1 MKTQSNIAGIIK
13 KVMITGAS
21 GGIGLETA
29 RLLAHKGYLLT
40 LVARN
45 EQKLRD
51 AIRELS
57 GTGHTYIAADLGI
70 NEDVDRV
77 AVHLQK
83 EHYDVL
89 INNAGAG
96 LYGGFTELP
105 LDNQIGTMFLNMG
118 ALTMLSYAF
127 LKNAKAG
134 DALVNT
140 GSLLAFSSF
149 PGGSVYAGTKSFVAG
164 FSESLWYEYK
174 DKGILVMAFNPGA
187 AKSEFH
193 QHAGKSARDFP
204 EFVLS
209 TTEQVAAELVAALEK
224 RKGPRVVQGWKNR
237 LMLFGFKFLSRK
249 AAIRIMGSISP
260 GIA

>member
-1 MKTQSNIAGIIK
+1 MK
-13 KVMITGAS
+13 KVLITGAS
-21 GGIGLETA
+21 GGIGLETSKQ
-29 RLLAHKGYLLT
+29 LANKGYQLM

-45 EQKLRD
+45 EQKL
-51 AIRELS
+51 AEAVQQLN
-57 GTGHTYIAADLGI
+57 GTGHSYLVADLGDK
-70 NEDVDRV
+70 EDVQRV
-77 AVHLQK
+77 AAHLQS

-96 LYGGFTELP
+96 LYGMFTELP

-134 DALVNT
+134 DALVNI

-164 FSESLWYEYK
+164 FTESLWYEFK
-174 DKGILVMAFNPGA
+174 DKGIAIMAFNPGA
-187 AKSEFH
+187 AKSDFH

-204 EFVLS
+204 EFILS
-209 TTEQVAAELVAALEK
+209 TTNQVASELISALEK
-224 RKGPRVVQGWKNR
+224 RAKPRVVQGWKNR